1 MVSFSFWVTLF
12 ITFDSLVVSKR
23 NYLVSACLIFICIF
37 MHSLLIED
45 PWLHAYH
52 GEHVDFY
59 WLYMFLLA
67 FGLFQLVLVSN
78 WYPWACEH
86 TLYLKIFFVSRLGLS
101 YVESFNLVSSYGST
115 ISFVQ
120 VLCAMCYVLF
130 YALLHLLYVLDD
142 FGGVRIPYLCTRQ

>member
-37 MHSLLIED
+37 MRSLLIED

-52 GEHVDFY
+52 GEHVD
-59 WLYMFLLA
+59 LYCLNVFTS
-67 FGLFQLVLVSN
+67 FWLFQLVLVSN

-86 TLYLKIFFVSRLGLS
+86 FFKRIFFVSWLGLS

-115 ISFVQ
+115 ISLVQ
-120 VLCAMCYVLF
+120 VLCAMFCFMHSCTCCLF
-130 YALLHLLYVLDD
+130 
-142 FGGVRIPYLCTRQ
+142 